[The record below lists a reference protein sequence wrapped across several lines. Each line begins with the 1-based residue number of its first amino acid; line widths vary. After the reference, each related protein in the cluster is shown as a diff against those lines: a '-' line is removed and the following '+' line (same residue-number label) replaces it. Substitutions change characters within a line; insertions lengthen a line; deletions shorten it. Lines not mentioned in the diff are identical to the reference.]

1 MPYSTKWEPS
11 GVLWTFYGEVT
22 GDEILRA
29 NREIYGD
36 PRFHRLTWQLV
47 DLTGVER
54 FDVTE
59 DDMATIAVHDRAAA
73 RDKPHIRVAVAAAG
87 REHQGSFRV
96 LRRVVSSCETWNCA
110 ASALVMAN
118 GEPNVIVLPTN
129 VPDLP
134 WLILK
139 RVEEG
144 SLYIPETEAFGCD
157 VYDAVADATNHYTAM
172 ETCRKGMVLTVPDGR
187 SVVVALQKCDGA
199 RRRAVH

>member
-1 MPYSTKWEPS
+1 MKASLL
-11 GVLWTFYGEVT
+11 GVALVTFCLNNFVT
-22 GDEILRA
+22 AHAQEATNPIR
-29 NREIYGD
+29 Y
-36 PRFHRLTWQLV
+36 TWI
-47 DLTGVER
+47 
-54 FDVTE
+54 VT
-59 DDMATIAVHDRAAA
+59 
-73 RDKPHIRVAVAAAG
+73 
-87 REHQGSFRV
+87 
-96 LRRVVSSCETWNCA
+96 SCETWNCA

-134 WLILK
+134 WIILK

-199 RRRAVH
+199 RRRAVR